1 MRLFVRALFSM
12 VLPVTIAVIIPLF
25 IIFSFN
31 NHLLTFNSI
40 LSGLMLILGI
50 LLIFLGLLF
59 VAYTNK
65 SFLKIGK
72 GTLAPWDP
80 PKKLVIDGA
89 YRHVRNPM
97 ISGVLMIVLGEALIF
112 ASIELFLLFILFFI
126 VNHIYFAYSEEPGLI
141 KRFGEE
147 YIEYSKNVPRWIP
160 RLKPWE
166 LNEENKGKKDER
178 I

>member
-25 IIFSFN
+25 IISSFN

-59 VAYTNK
+59 VFYTNK
-65 SFLKIGK
+65 SFLEIGK

-80 PKKLVIDGA
+80 PKKLVVDGT

-97 ISGVLMIVLGEALIF
+97 ISGVLMIVLGEALLF
-112 ASIELFLLFILFFI
+112 SSIELFILFILFFI
-126 VNHIYFAYSEEPGLI
+126 VNHVYFVYLEEPGLI
-141 KRFGEE
+141 KRFGKD
-147 YIEYSKNVPRWIP
+147 YIEYKKNVPRWIP
-160 RLKPWE
+160 RLTPWKME
-166 LNEENKGKKDER
+166 SGEIR
-178 I
+178 